1 MIITLDKRNLSVYKC
16 SCSVNPTLEVIVS
29 NKQIVSRLEQL
40 AEQKKPSG
48 KGNGNGN
55 DVTSLMGEL
64 AAIRDGGKLTRKDIE
79 AANEK
84 LSGDAFEFQTD
95 GKGGFVVQI
104 NGFVPDNA
112 ELRKLQKKSE
122 G

>member
-1 MIITLDKRNLSVYKC
+1 
-16 SCSVNPTLEVIVS
+16 VNPTLEVFVS
-29 NKQIVSRLEQL
+29 NKQIASRLEQL

-48 KGNGNGN
+48 KGKGD

-64 AAIRDGGKLTRKDIE
+64 AAIRDGGKLSRKDIE

-112 ELRKLQKKSE
+112 ELRKLQKK
-122 G
+122 GKD